1 MLGSTSR
8 TYTELGQ
15 LRTEVA
21 RVSGQLVAIG
31 EFVTQARTER
41 TDHET
46 RIRALER
53 WRYAL
58 PLSALASL
66 AAVILTAVRLAG
78 RG

>member
-1 MLGSTSR
+1 MLGSTGR

-58 PLSALASL
+58 PVSAVASI
-66 AAVILTAVRLAG
+66 AAAILTLLRFTSKG
-78 RG
+78 